1 MRMKD
6 RLLLVL
12 TKTQKELTLPPLL
25 AAFLNPLLMQISSI
39 EDEKI
44 LETISQIRA
53 ALDYI
58 ENGDMDHE
66 NNEQ

>member
-12 TKTQKELTLPPLL
+12 TKAQKELTLPPLL
-25 AAFLNPLLMQISSI
+25 GAFLNPLLMQIHSI

-44 LETISQIRA
+44 LETIKQIRA

-66 NNEQ
+66 NTEQ